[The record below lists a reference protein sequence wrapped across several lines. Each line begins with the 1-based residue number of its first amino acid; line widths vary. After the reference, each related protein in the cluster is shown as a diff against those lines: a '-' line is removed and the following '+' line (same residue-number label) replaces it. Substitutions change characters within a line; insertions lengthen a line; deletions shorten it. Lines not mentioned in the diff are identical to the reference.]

1 MTVPT
6 ENLFVLFVQQHLS
19 YLPSSRSAP
28 QVVEEVEEAAAEAV
42 LGVEAAAE
50 VILHRELCT

>member
-1 MTVPT
+1 VPT

-28 QVVEEVEEAAAEAV
+28 QVVEVEEAAAEAEAEAGV
-42 LGVEAAAE
+42 LGGEE